1 MQKPVTKYSF
11 EVSEETNIEEQCYIL
26 KVTEPWE
33 DNLDVIGKNDLE
45 NDVFSS
51 YDVEMKLCPTDTK
64 RRYGFSDHLLKVPS
78 MEYDDGDTICQFDR
92 HAPARISTSPTLR
105 RLRNSTP
112 SISQV
117 FPLQDDPASTPPGNQ
132 KQRSDSFVPVCQAP
146 PLCSEQLSSSSNTN
160 SLLPKDNCTSLDTMH
175 IFSRQKDGFSGYQ
188 TLQGKGELNAS
199 SPSEEQNPQ
208 ECVQQDVK
216 SSSPFSFMKNNLSCL
231 TFFQTLE
238 THNASLSCSAGRRH
252 SSVVVS
258 LPGLEMFPGDLMI
271 SDSAAEFLYSS
282 ASQQCAESKKPWWPF
297 AKKGNS
303 KDKRKQISDLENCL
317 SALTIDISECSG
329 YEFHSVKDKA
339 WHEITKIHQVDQK
352 APDDPLDRKKKEA
365 IWELF
370 TTECTYLLDHLLVLK
385 MIFMNTLKYLQSK
398 EFLPDVDCGL
408 LFANLEEL
416 NQVSLSFVTSFF
428 SDIKDHL
435 VNPTSS
441 LDFIPVLT
449 KYFQGNLCQ
458 SHQMYCLNYTSAVF
472 YLEKLKKR
480 EDFGVYLKWCE
491 RNEQCQRRRLSELL
505 VAPLHKLTRYPLLLK
520 NIWKNTDT
528 AEKAIISSIK
538 EKVEKSIRDLEGK
551 VKWLDN
557 FQKFKQLQDILI
569 WPPLWDQDKRFF
581 VPECLKHVLRDN
593 PNENILSPTKRS
605 LLHEGRL
612 TLAEH
617 MRLIDVYLFLFDDLL
632 LITKPNRHKKKAG
645 ASDASLISVCP
656 FLTPEL
662 QSLVQEGGSCTVLDQ
677 PIPLDRLIL
686 KNIDSFHVTVVGL
699 QNTFLIQHEN
709 RYQQYIAVFLLQAQ
723 TEAVKK
729 AWISQIQTAIS
740 DFAKRHIPP
749 HNAFLSLPAE
759 SSEI

>member
-1 MQKPVTKYSF
+1 MQKPVTEYAF
-11 EVSEETNIEEQCYIL
+11 EVQEETHIEGQGYIL
-26 KVTEPWE
+26 KVTEPWD
-33 DNLDVIGKNDLE
+33 DNLDLIGKSDLG

-51 YDVEMKLCPTDTK
+51 CETPALPDVEMQLGPADST
-64 RRYGFSDHLLKVPS
+64 RREGFSDSLLKVPS
-78 MEYDDGDTICQFDR
+78 IEYDDDDDDVNTTCQFDR

-105 RLRNSTP
+105 RLRNSTS
-112 SISQV
+112 SISQP
-117 FPLQDDPASTPPGNQ
+117 FPLQDNPESAQMGNQ
-132 KQRSDSFVPVCQAP
+132 KPLPDSCLPICQTP
-146 PLCSEQLSSSSNTN
+146 PPCSEHPSSSPNAN
-160 SLLPKDNCTSLDTMH
+160 SLFSKDNSTSFH
-175 IFSRQKDGFSGYQ
+175 AESIFSHQKDDFSGTQ
-188 TLQGKGELNAS
+188 TLQETGECKAA
-199 SPSEEQNPQ
+199 SPSEEEQNAQ
-208 ECVQQDVK
+208 ECVQTLESHNVSL
-216 SSSPFSFMKNNLSCL
+216 SSS
-231 TFFQTLE
+231 T
-238 THNASLSCSAGRRH
+238 GRRP

-271 SDSAAEFLYSS
+271 SDSAAEFLCRS
-282 ASQQCAESKKPWWPF
+282 ASLQCSESKKAWWPF

-303 KDKRKQISDLENCL
+303 KDKRKQISELENCL
-317 SALTIDISECSG
+317 SAVTIKISECSG

-352 APDDPLDRKKKEA
+352 ATDDPLDRKQKEA

-370 TTECTYLLDHLLVLK
+370 TTECTYLLDHFLVLK

-428 SDIKDHL
+428 SVIKDHL
-435 VNPTSS
+435 VNPTSP
-441 LDFIPVLT
+441 LDFISVLT

-458 SHQMYCLNYTSAVF
+458 SHQIYCLNYTSAVF

-491 RNEQCQRRRLSELL
+491 RNEQCQRRHLSELL

-520 NIWKNTDT
+520 NIWKNIDT
-528 AEKAIISSIK
+528 AEKATISSIK
-538 EKVEKSIRDLEGK
+538 DKVEKSIRDLEGK

-557 FQKFKQLQDILI
+557 FQKFKQLQDIII

-581 VPECLKHVLRDN
+581 VPECLKHILRDN

-617 MRLIDVYLFLFDDLL
+617 MKLIDVHLFLFDDLL

-645 ASDASLISVCP
+645 TSDTSLISVCP

-686 KNIDSFHVTVVGL
+686 KNIDSFHGTGMF
-699 QNTFLIQHEN
+699 NM
-709 RYQQYIAVFLLQAQ
+709 VFLKNI
-723 TEAVKK
+723 V
-729 AWISQIQTAIS
+729 
-740 DFAKRHIPP
+740 
-749 HNAFLSLPAE
+749 
-759 SSEI
+759 